1 MIYHKNL
8 KEQDW
13 FKLTLVA
20 QMANIGSEAIRAVNW
35 KNKNNKEYSDLAL
48 YRALELLNLTKS
60 DKKNILRLKEVTR
73 IYELLVD
80 FFKGENIYNTTPQ
93 FITKYFTQFT
103 YLNAVQSGK

>member
-1 MIYHKNL
+1 MVFHKNL
-8 KEQDW
+8 DENDW

-35 KNKNNKEYSDLAL
+35 RKKGNIEYSDLAF

-60 DKKNILRLKEVTR
+60 DKKNMHRLKEVTR

-80 FFKGENIYNTTPQ
+80 FFAGNNIYNTTPQ
-93 FITKYFTQFT
+93 FITNYFTQFT
-103 YLNAVQSGK
+103 YLNAVKSKR

>member
-35 KNKNNKEYSDLAL
+35 KNKNNTEYSDLAL